1 MNHYNQIID
10 KLERFIR
17 KYYTNE
23 LLKGIILFFAI
34 GLLYFLLT
42 VFLEWVLWL
51 SPLARTI
58 LFWTFIA
65 VEIALFGRFIIYPL
79 SKLFKLSKGISYE
92 QASAIIGQHF
102 TEVNDKLLNVLQLK
116 QNTESSELLLASID
130 QKAEELQPIQFNFA
144 VNFKDNTKYLKYL
157 AIPVLILL
165 AIWISGKSNL
175 FTESYDRVVNYQQAY
190 EPPAPFQFFVVN
202 DNLDA
207 KENQDFTIEVR
218 TTGNIIPQEAT
229 INYNGET
236 YFM

>member
-42 VFLEWVLWL
+42 VFLEWALWL

-102 TEVNDKLLNVLQLK
+102 TEVNDCLLY
-116 QNTESSELLLASID
+116 TS
-130 QKAEELQPIQFNFA
+130 
-144 VNFKDNTKYLKYL
+144 
-157 AIPVLILL
+157 
-165 AIWISGKSNL
+165 
-175 FTESYDRVVNYQQAY
+175 
-190 EPPAPFQFFVVN
+190 
-202 DNLDA
+202 DA
-207 KENQDFTIEVR
+207 ADE
-218 TTGNIIPQEAT
+218 
-229 INYNGET
+229 
-236 YFM
+236 